1 MIIKL
6 IFQINKMI
14 NKNRNKQFKNINIKM
29 KIKYS
34 KVNNLFIHKLKTT
47 LKKWEE
53 VGILLKIK

>member
-34 KVNNLFIHKLKTT
+34 KVNNLFIHKLRII

-53 VGILLKIK
+53 VGILHKIK